1 METVL
6 NYSRS
11 GQRVNRKGDTSRQKE
26 TANKR
31 RLGTWRHVTLI
42 CKVALVRIYPN
53 TER

>member
-6 NYSRS
+6 NYSRG

-31 RLGTWRHVTLI
+31 RLGTWWHVTL
-42 CKVALVRIYPN
+42 VALVKIYPN